1 MPATQTKWKQKLRG
15 SAALSPVGSALW
27 RVCVCVCVCARA
39 RARKRDRDRER
50 HRNREQTESV
60 GARSCDREENRER
73 ESNRPAFKRCMA
85 SPSTATA
92 LSVSLCVLSR
102 LAGNE
107 SGGAARLAR
116 QS

>member
-27 RVCVCVCVCARA
+27 RVCVCVCVCVRA

-50 HRNREQTESV
+50 RESA
-60 GARSCDREENRER
+60 GARPCGREGNTQR

-107 SGGAARLAR
+107 SGAAARLAR